1 MKKIRL
7 TLYRWA
13 GEWGGFKVK
22 IPCGEC
28 TITKDII
35 QDVLENELKEL
46 DVEIEIKDW
55 LSHRWEPVL
64 KGGYHAPIVMVE
76 GKVVSQGEALNRGIL
91 IKSLI
96 REAVKNENIE
106 GNVFFGKE
114 TCPCCLKAKALM
126 KGHGIDYT
134 YKNVIKDSA
143 SLHRMIPQVKK
154 IIGKKTPV
162 TLPQIWLEGKYIGGY
177 EELEKHLKKQNKTK

>member
-1 MKKIRL
+1 MKKIKL
-7 TLYRWA
+7 ILYRWA

-35 QDVLENELKEL
+35 QDVLENELKGVDIE
-46 DVEIEIKDW
+46 VEVKDW
-55 LSHRWEPVL
+55 LSHWWEPIL

-76 GKVVSQGEALNRGIL
+76 GKIVSQGEALNRGL
-91 IKSLI
+91 LVQSLI
-96 REAVKNENIE
+96 NEAVKYENIE
-106 GNVFFGKE
+106 GNVVFGKE
-114 TCPCCLKAKALM
+114 TCPYCLKAKALM
-126 KGHGIDYT
+126 KSHGIDYE

-143 SLHRMIPQVKK
+143 ALYRMVPQVKK
-154 IIGKKTPV
+154 IIGEKTPV

-177 EELEKHLKKQNKTK
+177 EDLEKHLNK